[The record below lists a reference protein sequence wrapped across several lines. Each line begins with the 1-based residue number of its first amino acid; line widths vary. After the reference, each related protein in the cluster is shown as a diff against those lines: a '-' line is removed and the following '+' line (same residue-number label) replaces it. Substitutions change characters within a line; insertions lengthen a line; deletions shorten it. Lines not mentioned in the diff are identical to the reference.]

1 MSRLVGKTCLV
12 TGAASGIGRATSFRC
27 AAEGARVLLADCDGA
42 GAAVA
47 AEIGGDARFY
57 PVDVGDEPSVRA
69 LFAAIEQEWG
79 ELHAVIHAAGILRG
93 AFEPP
98 DALSLATWELVQRV
112 NLTGSFLC
120 AKYATPLLER
130 TQGVLILVGSGAG
143 VRGGSSSVAYGASK
157 GGVHGLGMTLERHL
171 GARGIRVHVVCPGG
185 VDTPMKRQNL
195 IDQARAE
202 GRDPA
207 GAVARARLWPPESI
221 AAVLAFLA
229 SDDAAA
235 VIGTIHTR

>member
-1 MSRLVGKTCLV
+1 MMTR
-12 TGAASGIGRATSFRC
+12 IRGRS
-27 AAEGARVLLADCDGA
+27 
-42 GAAVA
+42 
-47 AEIGGDARFY
+47 
-57 PVDVGDEPSVRA
+57 PS
-69 LFAAIEQEWG
+69 
-79 ELHAVIHAAGILRG
+79 
-93 AFEPP
+93 
-98 DALSLATWELVQRV
+98 
-112 NLTGSFLC
+112 
-120 AKYATPLLER
+120 
-130 TQGVLILVGSGAG
+130 GSGAG